1 MQGEANYLGQVELR
15 LHFAKLSICF
25 VRLINILGCEYLVE
39 IYQESSMLFNKGKQG
54 LSFF

>member
-39 IYQESSMLFNKGKQG
+39 IYQESSMPFNGAAVK
-54 LSFF
+54 